1 MPNFDFVFLQAQ
13 IRQLLKLKTMT
24 KKIILAAFVAAMALT
39 SCHKDPTPT
48 PETEPQT
55 VTRLA
60 REENTASSATLTINS
75 SANYIWLENGNLMRV
90 CDTILMPMGAITTQE
105 RMVYEGGN
113 IVKVEE
119 ESGKW
124 SHHFTYENGLI
135 VSFLNIHQGDSAIWG
150 TASYNADGLVEEIL
164 CHALSKTTKWHLT
177 WVDGDATEVVEEI
190 MEPAELAG
198 THVYYYTY
206 DDKLCIYNGF
216 PMAYSIF
223 DGDGIRVATRQSKH
237 NIIREGFTYYYSTE
251 NGLLI
256 STASESDTTSYHY
269 IEQTLR

>member
-1 MPNFDFVFLQAQ
+1 M
-13 IRQLLKLKTMT
+13 
-24 KKIILAAFVAAMALT
+24 AAFVAAMALT
-39 SCHKDPTPT
+39 SCHKDPVPT
-48 PETEPQT
+48 PDPEPQT

-60 REENTASSATLTINS
+60 REEGISSSSTLTMEA
-75 SANYIWLENGNLMRV
+75 SADYIWENGKLMRV
-90 CDTILMPMGAITTQE
+90 CDTISLPIAITTTHE

-135 VSFLNIHQGDSAIWG
+135 VSFLNIHQGDSAAWG

-164 CHALSKTTKWHLT
+164 CHAGSKTTKWNLT
-177 WVDGDATEVVEEI
+177 WVNGDATEVVEEI
-190 MEPAELAG
+190 LAPEDMVG
-198 THVYYYTY
+198 THVYTYEY
-206 DDKLCIYNGF
+206 DDKPCVFTGF

-237 NIIREGFTYYYSTE
+237 NIIREGYTYYYDTD

-256 STASESDTTSYHY
+256 SAAAENDSVSYHY
-269 IEQTLR
+269 IDLMME

>member
-1 MPNFDFVFLQAQ
+1 
-13 IRQLLKLKTMT
+13 MT
-24 KKIILAAFVAAMALT
+24 KKLILAAFVAAMALT

-48 PETEPQT
+48 PDPEPQT

-60 REENTASSATLTINS
+60 REENTTSNAALTMNS
-75 SANYIWLENGNLMRV
+75 SADYIWENGKLMRV
-90 CDTILMPMGAITTQE
+90 CDTISMSIANTIATE
-105 RMVYEGGN
+105 KMVYEDGN
-113 IVKVEE
+113 IVKIEE

-124 SHHFTYENGLI
+124 SDHFTYENGLI
-135 VSFLNIHQGDSAIWG
+135 VSFVNIHQGDTAVWG

-190 MEPAELAG
+190 LEPEALAG
-198 THVYYYTY
+198 THTYTYEY
-206 DDKLCIYNGF
+206 DDKPCVYTGF

-223 DGDGIRVATRQSKH
+223 DGDGTRVATRQSKH
-237 NIIREGFTYYYSTE
+237 NRIREGYTYNYD

-256 STASESDTTSYHY
+256 SAAAENDSTYYHY
-269 IEQTLR
+269 VEQTVE

>member
-1 MPNFDFVFLQAQ
+1 
-13 IRQLLKLKTMT
+13 MT
-24 KKIILAAFVAAMALT
+24 KKLILAAFVAAMAFT
-39 SCHKDPTPT
+39 SCKKEPTPT
-48 PETEPQT
+48 PTPEPQT

-60 REENTASSATLTINS
+60 REEGVTTSGAYSMKLSADYT
-75 SANYIWLENGNLMRV
+75 WENGKLMRV
-90 CDTILMPMGAITTQE
+90 CDSVNMAIMSVVTSE
-105 RMVYEGGN
+105 RMVYEGEN

-124 SHHFTYENGLI
+124 EHNFTYENGKI
-135 VSFLNIHQGDSAIWG
+135 VSFLTINQGDSTVWG
-150 TASYNADGLVEEIL
+150 TASYNAEGLVQEIMY
-164 CHALSKTTKWHLT
+164 HDGIKTTKWNLT
-177 WVDGDATEVVEEI
+177 WVDGDATEVVQEI

-198 THVYYYTY
+198 THIYYYTY

-237 NIIREGFTYYYSTE
+237 NIIREGFTYYYSTD

>member
-1 MPNFDFVFLQAQ
+1 
-13 IRQLLKLKTMT
+13 MT

-48 PETEPQT
+48 PDPEPQT

-60 REENTASSATLTINS
+60 REDITTTSGTLTMNS
-75 SANYIWLENGNLMRV
+75 SADYIWENGNLMRV
-90 CDTILMPMGAITTQE
+90 CDTINMIPSVIIAHE
-105 RMVYEGGN
+105 NMVYEGGN

-135 VSFLNIHQGDSAIWG
+135 VSFLNIHQGDSAVWG

-164 CHALSKTTKWHLT
+164 CHAGIKTTKWHLT

-190 MEPAELAG
+190 LTPEAMAG
-198 THVYYYTY
+198 THVYTYAY
-206 DDKLCIYNGF
+206 DDRPCVYTGF
-216 PMAYSIF
+216 PMAYTIF
-223 DGDGIRVATRQSKH
+223 DGDGIRVAMRQSKH
-237 NIIREGFTYYYSTE
+237 NIIREGYTYYYNIDNS
-251 NGLLI
+251 LLI
-256 STASESDTTSYHY
+256 SAAAENDSVYYHY
-269 IEQTLR
+269 IEQTVE

>member
-1 MPNFDFVFLQAQ
+1 
-13 IRQLLKLKTMT
+13 MT
-24 KKIILAAFVAAMALT
+24 KKLILAAFVAAMAFT
-39 SCHKDPTPT
+39 SCKKDPTPT
-48 PETEPQT
+48 PTPTPTPEPQT

-60 REENTASSATLTINS
+60 REEGVTTSTAHTVTMSAD
-75 SANYIWLENGNLMRV
+75 YIWENGKLMRV
-90 CDTILMPMGAITTQE
+90 CDSINMGPMSVTTHE

-124 SHHFTYENGLI
+124 EHNFTYENGQI
-135 VSFLNIHQGDSAIWG
+135 VSFLTINQGDSAVWG
-150 TASYNADGLVEEIL
+150 TASYNAEGLVQEIMY
-164 CHALSKTTKWHLT
+164 HDGIKTTKWNLT

-198 THVYYYTY
+198 TNVYYYTY

-237 NIIREGFTYYYSTE
+237 NIIREGFTYYYSTD

>member
-1 MPNFDFVFLQAQ
+1 
-13 IRQLLKLKTMT
+13 MT
-24 KKIILAAFVAAMALT
+24 KKLILAAFVAAMALT

-48 PETEPQT
+48 PDPEPQT

-60 REENTASSATLTINS
+60 REENTTSNAALTMNS
-75 SANYIWLENGNLMRV
+75 SADYIWENGKLMRV
-90 CDTILMPMGAITTQE
+90 CDTISMSIANTIATE
-105 RMVYEGGN
+105 KMVYEDGN
-113 IVKVEE
+113 IVKIEE

-124 SHHFTYENGLI
+124 SDHFTYENGLI
-135 VSFLNIHQGDSAIWG
+135 VSFVNIHQGDTAVWG

-190 MEPAELAG
+190 LEPVALAG
-198 THVYYYTY
+198 THTYTYEY
-206 DDKLCIYNGF
+206 DDKPCVYTGF

-223 DGDGIRVATRQSKH
+223 DGDGTRVAIRQSKH
-237 NIIREGFTYYYSTE
+237 NRIREGYTYNYD

-256 STASESDTTSYHY
+256 SAAAENDSTYYHY
-269 IEQTLR
+269 VEQTVE

>member
-1 MPNFDFVFLQAQ
+1 
-13 IRQLLKLKTMT
+13 MT

-48 PETEPQT
+48 PDPEPQT

-60 REENTASSATLTINS
+60 KEEITTTSGTLTMNS
-75 SANYIWLENGNLMRV
+75 SADYIWENCILMRV
-90 CDTILMPMGAITTQE
+90 CDTINMAPVAITTQE

-135 VSFLNIHQGDSAIWG
+135 VRFLNIHQGDTAAWG
-150 TASYNADGLVEEIL
+150 TVSYNADGLVKEIL
-164 CHALSKTTKWHLT
+164 SHTGIKTTKWQLT

-190 MEPAELAG
+190 LTPEEMAG
-198 THVYYYTY
+198 THIYSFAY
-206 DDKLCIYNGF
+206 DDRPCVYTGF
-216 PMAYSIF
+216 PMAYSIM

-237 NIIREGFTYYYSTE
+237 NRIREGYTYYYNTD
-251 NGLLI
+251 NKLLI
-256 STASESDTTSYHY
+256 SAAAENDSVYYHY
-269 IEQTLR
+269 IELTVE

>member
-1 MPNFDFVFLQAQ
+1 
-13 IRQLLKLKTMT
+13 MT
-24 KKIILAAFVAAMALT
+24 KKLILAAFVAAMALT

-48 PETEPQT
+48 PDPEPQT

-60 REENTASSATLTINS
+60 REENTTSNAALTMNS
-75 SANYIWLENGNLMRV
+75 SADYIWENGKLMRV
-90 CDTILMPMGAITTQE
+90 CDTISMAIANTIATE
-105 RMVYEGGN
+105 KMVYEDGN
-113 IVKVEE
+113 IVRIEE

-124 SHHFTYENGLI
+124 SDHFTYENGLI
-135 VSFLNIHQGDSAIWG
+135 VSFVNIHQGDTAVWG

-190 MEPAELAG
+190 LEPEALAG
-198 THVYYYTY
+198 THTYTYEY
-206 DDKLCIYNGF
+206 DDKPCVYTGF

-223 DGDGIRVATRQSKH
+223 DGDGTRVATRQSKH
-237 NIIREGFTYYYSTE
+237 NRIREGYTYNYD

-256 STASESDTTSYHY
+256 SAAAENDSTYYHY
-269 IEQTLR
+269 VEQTVE